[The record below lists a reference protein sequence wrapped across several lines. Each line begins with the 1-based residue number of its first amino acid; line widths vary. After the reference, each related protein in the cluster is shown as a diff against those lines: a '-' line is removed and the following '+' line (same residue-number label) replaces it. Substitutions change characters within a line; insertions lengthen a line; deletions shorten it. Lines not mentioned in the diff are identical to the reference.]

1 MSCST
6 SKSAVRK
13 SNRFTLMFSYL
24 VLFVLFRSTTIPVGE
39 DQQQHLELAR
49 DIAQTF
55 NHRFGEVFPLPR
67 HVISKFN
74 VSPLNSFL
82 VVPLI

>member
-13 SNRFTLMFSYL
+13 SNRFARTFSYL
-24 VLFVLFRSTTIPVGE
+24 VLLVLFRSTIIPVGE

-67 HVISKFN
+67 HVISKP
-74 VSPLNSFL
+74 SSSSHFL
-82 VVPLI
+82 VVIINSY